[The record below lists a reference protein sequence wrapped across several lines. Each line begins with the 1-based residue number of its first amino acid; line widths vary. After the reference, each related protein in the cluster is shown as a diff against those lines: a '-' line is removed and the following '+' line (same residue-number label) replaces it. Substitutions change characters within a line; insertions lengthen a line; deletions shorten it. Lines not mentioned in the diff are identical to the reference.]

1 MLDNEDQLQDV
12 DYVEPVEEEV
22 QDELPTD
29 TEADLAPASESEGTE
44 DDLKLPPEVQKKVE
58 KRIGKATFQWREAER
73 KAAQL
78 EAELQRIKSQQEAKP
93 VPVVP
98 DIPDPFDPD
107 YEQKVAAR
115 DEAVRARAQ
124 HDAEQARIAQQ
135 EHAAQQQRIEADRQR
150 FNEAAQDYS
159 KRAVALGITPQELQF
174 AGQGVAAYLGNM
186 PELVEEII
194 TDDKGPLITTY
205 LAENVDELEKIVSMT
220 PIKAARYIEANIKP
234 KLTARTSKISKTPE
248 PVQKLSGN
256 APQGNAYFKHSKG
269 ATFE

>member
-1 MLDNEDQLQDV
+1 MQSNEDQLQNV
-12 DYVEPVEEEV
+12 DYVEPVEDEI

-44 DDLKLPPEVQKKVE
+44 DDLRLPQEVQKKVE
-58 KRIGKATFQWREAER
+58 KRIGKVTFQWREAER
-73 KAAQL
+73 KAERL
-78 EAELQRIKSQQEAKP
+78 EAELRQIKSQQEAKP

-150 FNEAAQDYS
+150 FNEAAQNYS
-159 KRAVALGITPQELQF
+159 KRAVSLGITPQELQF
-174 AGQGVAAYLGNM
+174 AGQGVVAYIGHM
-186 PELVEEII
+186 PDVLAEIV
-194 TDDKGPLITTY
+194 DDEKGPLIATY
-205 LAENVDELEKIVSMT
+205 LAENIGELEKIASMT
-220 PIKAARYIEANIKP
+220 PIKAARYIDANIKP

>member
-1 MLDNEDQLQDV
+1 MLENEDQLQDV
-12 DYVEPVEEEV
+12 DYVEPVEDEI

-73 KAAQL
+73 KAERL
-78 EAELQRIKSQQEAKP
+78 EAELRQIKSQQEAKP

-150 FNEAAQDYS
+150 FNEAVENYT
-159 KRAVALGITPQELQF
+159 KRAVALGIAPQELQF
-174 AGQGVAAYLGNM
+174 AGQGVAAYLGHM
-186 PELVEEII
+186 PDIAEEIVN
-194 TDDKGPLITTY
+194 DERGPLITVY
-205 LAENVDELEKIVSMT
+205 LAENIAELEKIASMS
-220 PIKAARYIEANIKP
+220 PVKAARYIESIQKR
-234 KLTARTSKISKTPE
+234 LTARTSKISKTPE